1 MCYRVKNAL
10 VVTVWT
16 EDLSNCSTGG
26 QYESDEG
33 IFKLES
39 DNLLTPSHVILGQ
52 PFQQATSDKPETF
65 PLWSFTTDK

>member
-10 VVTVWT
+10 VVMVWT
-16 EDLSNCSTGG
+16 EDPSDCSTGG

-39 DNLLTPSHVILGQ
+39 DNSLTHIPCDFMPAIPISNIQL
-52 PFQQATSDKPETF
+52 S
-65 PLWSFTTDK
+65 